1 MNNGCSIEVEEV
13 LNEVYECLQKL
24 DLSSIKS
31 DDPIA
36 SGILDICE
44 GVDKVIDNLSIETM
58 QILADIKIDDLEFS
72 EDINNMLNEF
82 INIYNLLEPNFDP
95 AFVKPIS
102 FPQNEKNLDK
112 RRILLTIFD
121 LLEGL

>member
-1 MNNGCSIEVEEV
+1 VNNSYSIEIEEV

-82 INIYNLLEPNFDP
+82 INIYNLLEPNFDS

-102 FPQNEKNLDK
+102 FSQNEKNLDK